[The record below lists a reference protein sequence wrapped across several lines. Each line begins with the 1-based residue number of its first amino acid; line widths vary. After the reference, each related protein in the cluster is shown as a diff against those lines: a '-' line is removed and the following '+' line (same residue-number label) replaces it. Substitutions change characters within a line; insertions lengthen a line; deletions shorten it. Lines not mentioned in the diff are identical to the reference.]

1 MRFQATHKLVTYLLA
16 LAAFATLASGGDVS
30 PIMAAIFLGLVA
42 VSWRVDAGGVR
53 AAAFDRRLTLTR
65 VLVAAVL
72 VQRTWVI
79 ARQLPEP
86 DLMPVVDFVLLALG
100 TKLCY
105 RRNNRDDVHVFVLS
119 FLLVLAAAAMGGSFL
134 FAPAFIAYVVVAT
147 WALVLFH
154 LRREME
160 ENYLVKHSSQAPSQK
175 VGVARILNSRR
186 VVGRAFFVAT
196 GGVALAVA
204 LGAIGTFAL
213 VPRVGAGFVFGTTRG
228 ATAVVGFSDDVS
240 LGRHGT
246 LANTATAVALRAR
259 LPELA
264 ELPSDVERARAVEGL
279 YWRGTV
285 YDRYDSGHWT
295 RSRSPALRTVLGETH
310 GLVVVDDG
318 GVAPRHATHR
328 TVVRQ
333 EIDLA
338 GSAAFV
344 AFALD
349 RPVAFDVSPRGGA
362 SSGLQL
368 VARWSDEVGLRAV
381 PAGASL
387 IAIDD
392 DRRPEPR
399 AATGTHYVALSV
411 RAPAQAG
418 PAPALPPEALAASLE
433 LPVSLSPRVTALA
446 QKLAAGEPP
455 GPAVV
460 RAVTTWLRDTHR
472 YTLDLPRPAPGMDP
486 VESFLFETPT
496 GHCEY
501 FASAAALLLRAAGV
515 PTRYVNG
522 YVGGEWNALGEHV
535 TVRDN
540 RAHSWIEAY
549 LPESGWTRVDAT
561 PSLPAPPRTGRG
573 RQLLD
578 SLDYRWS
585 RFVVGYD
592 LAHQLNLAHRVARA
606 LGLGGSDDLAAT
618 QPAGRVPWWVLGLA
632 AVLAFAAAA
641 SRMWPTRKPRGAP
654 AATPPASA
662 VPVQRLYARALD
674 RLARAGLPRRTGETP
689 REFAARVRDAGADGD
704 ATLAQLTELYTAARF
719 GGRPVTREQLRRL
732 ARQVDGGGLARRPA
746 A

>member
-1 MRFQATHKLVTYLLA
+1 VRFQATHKLVTYLLA
-16 LAAFATLASGGDVS
+16 LVAFAALASGGDVS
-30 PIMAAIFLGLVA
+30 PVMAAIFLALVA

-65 VLVAAVL
+65 VVVAAVL

-134 FAPAFIAYVVVAT
+134 FAPAFVAYVVVAT

-186 VVGRAFFVAT
+186 VVGRGFFVAT
-196 GGVALAVA
+196 GAVALAVA
-204 LGAIGTFAL
+204 LGAIATFAL
-213 VPRVGAGFVFGTTRG
+213 VPRVGAGFVFGASRG

-264 ELPSDVERARAVEGL
+264 ELPSDAERSRAVEGL

-318 GVAPRHATHR
+318 GAAPRHATHR

-368 VARWSDEVGLRAV
+368 VARWSDEVGLRAA
-381 PAGASL
+381 PAGAAL
-387 IAIDD
+387 IANDED
-392 DRRPEPR
+392 ARPEPR

-411 RAPAQAG
+411 RAPAQGG
-418 PAPALPPEALAASLE
+418 PAPPLAPEALAASLD
-433 LPVSLSPRVTALA
+433 LPASLSPRVTALA
-446 QKLAAGEPP
+446 QKLAAGAPP

-460 RAVTTWLRDTHR
+460 RAVTAWLRDTHR
-472 YTLDLPRPAPGMDP
+472 YTIDLPRPAPGMDP

-522 YVGGEWNALGEHV
+522 YVGGEWNALGGHV

-561 PSLPAPPRTGRG
+561 PTLPAPPRTGRG

-578 SLDYRWS
+578 SLDYQWS

-592 LAHQLNLAHRVARA
+592 LAHQMSLAQRVARG
-606 LGLGGSDDLAAT
+606 LGLGGEGAAAAE
-618 QPAGRVPWWVLGLA
+618 PAGRVPWWALGLA

-641 SRMWPTRKPRGAP
+641 SRMWPTRKPRGAASP
-654 AATPPASA
+654 SPPASA
-662 VPVQRLYARALD
+662 APVQRLYTRALD
-674 RLARAGLPRRTGETP
+674 GLARAGFPRHRGETP
-689 REFAARVRDAGADGD
+689 REFAARVREAGADGD
-704 ATLAQLTELYTAARF
+704 ETLAELTELYTAARF
-719 GGRPVTREQLRRL
+719 GGRQVTREQLRRL
-732 ARQVDGGGLARRPA
+732 ARRVGGLGQRRA

>member
-1 MRFQATHKLVTYLLA
+1 VLL
-16 LAAFATLASGGDVS
+16 
-30 PIMAAIFLGLVA
+30 
-42 VSWRVDAGGVR
+42 
-53 AAAFDRRLTLTR
+53 
-65 VLVAAVL
+65 
-72 VQRTWVI
+72 QRTWVI
-79 ARQLPEP
+79 ARQLPDP
-86 DLMPVVDFVLLALG
+86 DLMPVVDFGLVALG

-105 RRNNRDDVHVFVLS
+105 RRHNRDDVHVFVLS
-119 FLLVLAAAAMGGSFL
+119 FLLVLAAAVMGGSFL

-204 LGAIGTFAL
+204 AGAAATFAL
-213 VPRVGAGFVFGTTRG
+213 VPRVGAGFVFGSARG
-228 ATAVVGFSDDVS
+228 ASAVVGFSDDVS

-246 LANTATAVALRAR
+246 LANTATGVALRAR
-259 LPELA
+259 LPDLA
-264 ELPSDVERARAVEGL
+264 ALPSDAERAHAVEGL

-295 RSRSPALRTVLGETH
+295 RSRTPALRTVLGETH

-318 GVAPRHATHR
+318 GTAPRHATHR
-328 TVVRQ
+328 AVVRQ

-338 GSAAFV
+338 GAAPFV

-349 RPVAFDVSPRGGA
+349 RPVAFDVAPRGGA

-387 IAIDD
+387 IAGDAAEA
-392 DRRPEPR
+392 RSEPR

-411 RAPAQAG
+411 RPTSLQG
-418 PAPALPPEALAASLE
+418 RAPALPPEVLAAALD
-433 LPVSLSPRVTALA
+433 LPASLSPRVTALA
-446 QKLAAGEPP
+446 QKLAAGAPP
-455 GPAVV
+455 GSTVV
-460 RAVTTWLRDTHR
+460 KAVTAWLRDTHQ

-522 YVGGEWNALGEHV
+522 YLGGEWNALGGHV

-561 PSLPAPPRTGRG
+561 PSLPAPPRTGRA
-573 RQLLD
+573 RQLMD
-578 SLDYRWS
+578 SLDYQWS

-592 LAHQLNLAHRVARA
+592 LAHQLSLAQRVARG
-606 LGLGGSDDLAAT
+606 LGLGGASDAT
-618 QPAGRVPWWVLGLA
+618 SPSGGGRVPWWALVLA
-632 AVLAFAAAA
+632 AVVAFAAAA
-641 SRMWPTRKPRGAP
+641 TRMWPTRKPRSAP
-654 AATPPASA
+654 GPSAPASA
-662 VPVQRLYARALD
+662 APVQRLYARALE
-674 RLARAGLPRRTGETP
+674 RLARAGLPRRRGETP

-704 ATLAQLTELYTAARF
+704 ATLAELTELYTAARF
-719 GGRPVTREQLRRL
+719 GGRPVTREQLR
-732 ARQVDGGGLARRPA
+732 GLARRLARRPDRQATREA

>member
-1 MRFQATHKLVTYLLA
+1 VRFQATHKLVTYLLVA
-16 LAAFATLASGGDVS
+16 TAFATLASGGEVS
-30 PIMAAIFLGLVA
+30 PVMAAVFLGLVA

-65 VLVAAVL
+65 LLVAAVL
-72 VQRTWVI
+72 MQRTWVI
-79 ARQLPEP
+79 ARQLPDP

-119 FLLVLAAAAMGGSFL
+119 FLLVLAAAVMGGSFL

-186 VVGRAFFVAT
+186 VVGRAFFIAT

-204 LGAIGTFAL
+204 AGAAATFAL
-213 VPRVGAGFVFGTTRG
+213 VPRVGAGFVFGAARG
-228 ATAVVGFSDDVS
+228 ASAVVGFSDDVS

-259 LPELA
+259 LPDLA
-264 ELPSDVERARAVEGL
+264 ALPSDAARARAVEGL

-295 RSRSPALRTVLGETH
+295 RSRAPALRTMLGETH

-318 GVAPRHATHR
+318 AAAPRHATHR
-328 TVVRQ
+328 AVTRQ

-338 GSAAFV
+338 GTTPFV

-381 PAGASL
+381 PAGSSL
-387 IAIDD
+387 IADAGD
-392 DRRPEPR
+392 EVRPEPR

-411 RAPAQAG
+411 RPTAREG
-418 PAPALPPEALAASLE
+418 RAPALPPEVLAASLD
-433 LPVSLSPRVTALA
+433 LPASLSPRVTALA
-446 QKLAAGEPP
+446 QKLAAGAPP
-455 GPAVV
+455 GSTVV
-460 RAVTTWLRDTHR
+460 KAVTTWLRDTHQ
-472 YTLDLPRPAPGMDP
+472 YTLDLPRPAAGMDP
-486 VESFLFETPT
+486 VESFLFEKPA

-522 YVGGEWNALGEHV
+522 YVGGEWNALGGHV

-561 PSLPAPPRTGRG
+561 PSLPAPPRTGRA
-573 RQLLD
+573 RQLMD
-578 SLDYRWS
+578 SLDYQWS

-592 LAHQLNLAHRVARA
+592 LAHQLSLAQRVARG
-606 LGLGGSDDLAAT
+606 LGLGDADAASSGS
-618 QPAGRVPWWVLGLA
+618 GGGVPGWALVLA
-632 AVLAFAAAA
+632 AVVAFAAAA
-641 SRMWPTRKPRGAP
+641 SRVWPTRRPRIAP
-654 AATPPASA
+654 GPTPPASA
-662 VPVQRLYARALD
+662 APVQRLYARALE
-674 RLARAGLPRRTGETP
+674 RLARAGLRRGRSETP
-689 REFAARVRDAGADGD
+689 REFAARVRDAGADGE
-704 ATLAQLTELYTAARF
+704 ATLAELTELYTAARF
-719 GGRPVTREQLRRL
+719 GGRPVTREQLR
-732 ARQVDGGGLARRPA
+732 GLARRLGRLA
-746 A
+746 ARQAA